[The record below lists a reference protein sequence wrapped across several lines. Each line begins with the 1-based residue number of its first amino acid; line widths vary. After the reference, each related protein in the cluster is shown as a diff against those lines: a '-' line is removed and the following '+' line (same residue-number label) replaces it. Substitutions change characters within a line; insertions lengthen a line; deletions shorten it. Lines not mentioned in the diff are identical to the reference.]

1 MKCDK
6 LLKDILEHIG
16 TALLNLESVA
26 HFLEL
31 AIEFKIESLLEDTS
45 KLIVTRF
52 MHVAEAN
59 PKFIYLLPHKVMVE
73 ILEDDDLNVHEEYD
87 LVHWVKE
94 YVKYHEEHA
103 VKVPQEP
110 ELVAGPS
117 IWSSLSDAEKKAR
130 NDAYTKEKKSI
141 TDATEKQKK
150 EDIANFHKIGTEG
163 FDLEELK
170 HQAEKNLTDK

>member
-1 MKCDK
+1 MFLWHCGQNFDIIREEVTDKNVYQFYGQAYAMKCDK

-94 YVKYHEEHA
+94 YFKYHEEHA
-103 VKVPQEP
+103 VKVP
-110 ELVAGPS
+110 
-117 IWSSLSDAEKKAR
+117 
-130 NDAYTKEKKSI
+130 
-141 TDATEKQKK
+141 
-150 EDIANFHKIGTEG
+150 
-163 FDLEELK
+163 
-170 HQAEKNLTDK
+170 

>member
-94 YVKYHEEHA
+94 YFKYHEEHA
-103 VKVPQEP
+103 VKVP
-110 ELVAGPS
+110 
-117 IWSSLSDAEKKAR
+117 
-130 NDAYTKEKKSI
+130 
-141 TDATEKQKK
+141 
-150 EDIANFHKIGTEG
+150 
-163 FDLEELK
+163 
-170 HQAEKNLTDK
+170 